1 MFCLTVLDDEDNAGL
16 ITTGSIVTVSVT
28 VKRRNLG
35 VSCFWFATVVN
46 TMVQRDGCICLIK
59 VKVNTTVH

>member
-1 MFCLTVLDDEDNAGL
+1 MFFFFVVLDDEDDTGL

-35 VSCFWFATVVN
+35 VSI
-46 TMVQRDGCICLIK
+46 MYY
-59 VKVNTTVH
+59 